1 MKGRIQDYLN
11 INYFIHCFIYFYLL
25 QALLL
30 LIGVARCLRL
40 DPNLLMEVRGPYR
53 MLNQPK
59 ILK

>member
-11 INYFIHCFIYFYLL
+11 INFFIHFFIYFYLR

-40 DPNLLMEVRGPYR
+40 DPSLLMEVRGPYR